1 VSWVA
6 ICKKL
11 NELVLIYNHGS
22 QKINLSKNHNLN
34 YKFFGIIPKPQIAG
48 SFILIFFL
56 NVKN

>member
-1 VSWVA
+1 VA